1 MAERPPAPATEA
13 TERSAP
19 VLQAP
24 VGSAPATPSLAHSKT
39 VSAPRRTPLPALTGI
54 RCFAAL
60 NLVFFHFADPH
71 SFGPLSPVVN
81 GGYVSVSFFLLLSG
95 FILTYNYADRAER
108 GLLTARTFWT
118 ARFSRLYPV
127 YAFSLILSAGTLA
140 AEVTAHTRFDFRLGL
155 ILTPLLLQGWHPL
168 LTNFWNTPA
177 WTMSTEAFFYLLFPW
192 LITRR
197 RPRRTRTLLLLLGA
211 VWMAGL
217 VLPLL
222 YMYINPDGDVHPDRY
237 SYGVWMR
244 ALKFMPVQHLPSFLF
259 GMTLG
264 FLNDKIRPESRK
276 RLAVGISAFAV
287 LYLVL
292 CVGDRLPYVM
302 MHDGLLMP
310 LFGGVI
316 LCLAGRNLIARFF
329 SLLPFITI
337 GEASYCL
344 YLLHFNL
351 WTWLHDSH
359 VLEKT
364 GLIVWDPWISYVL
377 VVIAALLTK
386 RLIERPV
393 RGWIS
398 RLLQPRA
405 VARPA

>member
-1 MAERPPAPATEA
+1 MPAPQAPA
-13 TERSAP
+13 RP
-19 VLQAP
+19 VLLK
-24 VGSAPATPSLAHSKT
+24 PAAT
-39 VSAPRRTPLPALTGI
+39 APRKSQLPALTGV

-81 GGYVSVSFFLLLSG
+81 GGYISVSFFLLLSG
-95 FILTYNYADRAER
+95 FILTYNYADRAQQ
-108 GLLTARTFWT
+108 GALTARSFWS

-127 YAFSLILSAGTLA
+127 YAFSLLLSAGTLML
-140 AEVTAHTRFDFRLGL
+140 EVQAHTRFDFGLGL

-177 WTMSTEAFFYLLFPW
+177 WTMSTEAFFYVLFPW

-197 RPRRTRTLLLLLGA
+197 RPRQVRSILLILFA
-211 VWMAGL
+211 VWLSSL
-217 VLPLL
+217 VLPAL
-222 YMYINPDGDVHPDRY
+222 YMHFNPDGDAHPDRF
-237 SYGVWMR
+237 STGIWMR
-244 ALKFMPVQHLPSFLF
+244 ALKFMPLQHLPSFLF
-259 GMTLG
+259 GMALG
-264 FLNDKIRPESRK
+264 FLNEKIRPESRM
-276 RLAVGISAFAV
+276 RLAVGLSAFAA

-316 LCLAGRNLIARFF
+316 LCLAGRNRIAWFF
-329 SLLPFITI
+329 GLLPFIAI

-351 WTWLHDSH
+351 WTMLHDSH
-359 VLEKT
+359 FLEKS
-364 GLIVWDPWISYVL
+364 GLIVFDPWISYLLLIV
-377 VVIAALLTK
+377 AALLTK
-386 RLIERPV
+386 SFIERPGRSWIARRLPSGTV
-393 RGWIS
+393 R
-398 RLLQPRA
+398 A
-405 VARPA
+405 

>member
-1 MAERPPAPATEA
+1 MPAPAPQA
-13 TERSAP
+13 PARP
-19 VLQAP
+19 VLLK
-24 VGSAPATPSLAHSKT
+24 PAAT
-39 VSAPRRTPLPALTGI
+39 APRKSQLPALTGI

-81 GGYVSVSFFLLLSG
+81 GGYISVSFFLLLSG
-95 FILTYNYADRAER
+95 FILTYNYADRAQT
-108 GLLTARTFWT
+108 GALTARSFWS

-127 YAFSLILSAGTLA
+127 YAFSLLLSVGMLTL
-140 AEVTAHTRFDFRLGL
+140 EVQAHTRFDFGLGL

-197 RPRRTRTLLLLLGA
+197 RPRQGRTILFILCA
-211 VWMAGL
+211 VWLSSL
-217 VLPLL
+217 VLPAL
-222 YMYINPDGDVHPDRY
+222 YMHFNPDGDAHPDRY
-237 SYGVWMR
+237 STGVWMR
-244 ALKFMPVQHLPSFLF
+244 ALKFMPLQHLPSFLF
-259 GMTLG
+259 GMALG
-264 FLNDKIRPESRK
+264 FLNEKIRPESRK
-276 RLAVGISAFAV
+276 RLAAGLIAFAS

-310 LFGGVI
+310 LFAGVI
-316 LCLAGRNLIARFF
+316 LCLAGRNRIAWFF
-329 SLLPFITI
+329 GLLPFIAI

-351 WTWLHDSH
+351 WTLLHDSH
-359 VLEKT
+359 FLEKS
-364 GLIVWDPWISYVL
+364 GLIVFDPWISYLLLIV
-377 VVIAALLTK
+377 AALLTK
-386 RLIERPV
+386 RFIERPG
-393 RGWIS
+393 RSWIA
-398 RLLQPRA
+398 RRLQPA
-405 VARPA
+405 PAPRLMSQ